1 MKIYYKKSK
10 TYRSSLG
17 VKKKRLCM
25 KKIVTLTAFIV
36 LMGCSSDDWTPVAK
50 NSNESYSSSS
60 AIIESSST
68 LELSSSSVEPVIESS
83 SEPVVESSSSVVT
96 VSSSSVETVKSSSS
110 TNCDEECQRVL
121 NMTVEELCKYTQ
133 ERYGCVE
140 AIVRGCEMYLHDECW
155 E

>member
-1 MKIYYKKSK
+1 
-10 TYRSSLG
+10 
-17 VKKKRLCM
+17 M
-25 KKIVTLTAFIV
+25 KKIVPLTAFIV

-83 SEPVVESSSSVVT
+83 SEIVVESSSSVVT
-96 VSSSSVETVKSSSS
+96 VSSSSVETVESSSS
-110 TNCDEECQRVL
+110 YDDSGAVCVTKECAAEYCKEAYNDKIINCETAFIYD
-121 NMTVEELCKYTQ
+121 
-133 ERYGCVE
+133 
-140 AIVRGCEMYLHDECW
+140 CEKYLHDECW